1 MIGGQPGQKNKGFE
15 IFLISV
21 IILFLYSIL
30 KFKIKAIIY
39 IAIAVFIINYLD
51 KQKLKD
57 LPNE

>member
-1 MIGGQPGQKNKGFE
+1 MVLVKTKNPVGFE
-15 IFLISV
+15 FFLIAIVIFLI
-21 IILFLYSIL
+21 YSIL

-57 LPNE
+57 E